1 MGKKSKAWDNA
12 YNYLK
17 GLDPGSS
24 INYSKLDKKLQS
36 KIKKILGSRKRGSNS
51 GENSGSN
58 RRNFTLAGISKLKNK
73 LNSGSS
79 GHSKE
84 YEKAKKIAEDEAKR
98 ITEELEKQFVAKIS
112 QKSKNEKI
120 SERQR
125 RNRNRERIELKKMN
139 NKNQES
145 ASTFI
150 QAVQS
155 NEYSKEELMK
165 NFCKINNE
173 RIQDNIV
180 VNLFIPKFNANI
192 EEIRESLEFENKL
205 EVLSKNFYE
214 LEVHYNQIFI
224 RFHELQSKFLRDPSF
239 QINLEEL
246 LKNIKLQK
254 NTLEEKIDEINKN
267 GFNLELVNSLQDW
280 IEQFK
285 KKGFEKYNLVIKS
298 LQENFVLKEQ
308 KSEIEPI
315 LEQILLRKQL
325 LKIKEE
331 LTKDNFESIMR
342 QILLNTHGDKIILNI
357 KQLKN
362 ILEGSGSPNNF
373 FEKYEIGYFTAK
385 EYEMVRTLVDE
396 LMKNIESLKQ
406 KYDDDLK
413 KLDSEKEEEKS
424 LLDEEFYKFK
434 NPISDLNKNKDKI
447 QNKQKEINDKKKE
460 VENKF
465 KQLINNL
472 NKNFAKAQE
481 QLFNK
486 LQGLLSG
493 IHNTATQRFN
503 EDKKILERY
512 FDLQKKMEQEGG
524 VGKNELPLV
533 IKSKDYTSIFENSYI
548 NFFYPIEFLLTEYKK
563 IITNYNELF
572 TEVLNIKD
580 KLYFYIK
587 IYNRL
592 KSKDIATYSCTFA
605 YIAFQIL
612 NFESNTVNENDF
624 IEAFR
629 DYCKNPS
636 FSDDIS
642 ANAPLNFLK
651 QLIPS
656 LTGSQEELKLLLP
669 GTSSNIART
678 SNTNTQSLVEYS
690 KEAAEKRQANKNRL
704 NAKQKEREENEKRRR
719 MEKISNLF
727 GRIKN
732 RTSNNRELTLQE
744 LKTIKDMKKGLNKEL
759 EGLNSQ
765 QELEG
770 LNSQQKIQNYLTQL
784 NINKRIS
791 KEERRLRELEIVE
804 ILKAANNLSNDKP
817 ITDIKK
823 TLDKLIKIKEN
834 NKNILT
840 ESNNQIIDELIK
852 RLKSIYNKSN
862 NSSTFES
869 KLQKFETNKEKYKNS
884 KDVNELNEL
893 LEKVILL
900 LNIKGINKKKI
911 DDLKLDK
918 DSIKKRIKDLE
929 IPNLTKFISL
939 KEEGKV
945 KNLKTK
951 VSKQRGEEKEWYS
964 KIDNILFISKE
975 NTNKIRKE
983 KKIQNRKNKEKIE
996 KYKSKFLKLVIDFS
1010 NEDGNVDEVYINDTV
1025 KDFIDKI
1032 ALPLWYKLNV
1042 NKKLNKKLNFMKNKF
1057 STNKTPPQ
1065 EEIDR
1070 LKIKLQNIFM
1080 DRFHYDKEK
1089 ITISNLF
1096 YRFFINFDIMYN
1108 KFLKIIFNKKSNKT
1122 DDQNLDFVI
1131 SLVQ

>member
-1 MGKKSKAWDNA
+1 MK
-12 YNYLK
+12 
-17 GLDPGSS
+17 
-24 INYSKLDKKLQS
+24 DKKKYDLS
-36 KIKKILGSRKRGSNS
+36 YSMKHGGSDTKGYSPPPHSAKINKALRALSRRNKYGDNSDSNQ
-51 GENSGSN
+51 G
-58 RRNFTLAGISKLKNK
+58 NFTLAGISKLKNK

-84 YEKAKKIAEDEAKR
+84 YERAKKIAEDEAKR

-125 RNRNRERIELKKMN
+125 RNRKLQIKKSKQMN

-155 NEYSKEELMK
+155 NEYNKEELMK
-165 NFCKINNE
+165 NFCKINNQ

-192 EEIRESLEFENKL
+192 EEIRESLESENKL
-205 EVLSKNFYE
+205 ELLSKNFYE

-224 RFHELQSKFLRDPSF
+224 RFHELQSKFLSDPSF
-239 QINLEEL
+239 QINFEEL
-246 LKNIKLQK
+246 LKNIELQK
-254 NTLEEKIDEINKN
+254 NTLEKKIDEINKN
-267 GFNLELVNSLQDW
+267 GFNLELVNSLQYW

-285 KKGFEKYNLVIKS
+285 KSGSEMYKLDIKS
-298 LQENFVLKEQ
+298 LQKNFVLKEQ
-308 KSEIEPI
+308 KSDIEPI

-342 QILLNTHGDKIILNI
+342 KIAIYHHEDKIKLNI
-357 KQLKN
+357 EQLKN

-385 EYEMVRTLVDE
+385 EYEMVLTLVEE
-396 LMKNIESLKQ
+396 LMNNIKSLKQ

-424 LLDEEFYKFK
+424 LLDEEFHKFK
-434 NPISDLNKNKDKI
+434 NPISDLNKKE
-447 QNKQKEINDKKKE
+447 EINSKKRE

-486 LQGLLSG
+486 LQGSLSG

-503 EDKKILERY
+503 EDKKILETY

-533 IKSKDYTSIFENSYI
+533 IKSKDYTSIFENIYI

-572 TEVLNIKD
+572 TKDLNIKD
-580 KLYFYIK
+580 KLYFYMK

-629 DYCKNPS
+629 DYCNKTS
-636 FSDDIS
+636 FPDDIS

-651 QLIPS
+651 QSIPA

-678 SNTNTQSLVEYS
+678 SNTQSLVKFSEQ
-690 KEAAEKRQANKNRL
+690 AAKKRQANKKRL
-704 NAKQKEREENEKRRR
+704 NAIQKEREENEKKRRI
-719 MEKISNLF
+719 EKISNLF

-732 RTSNNRELTLQE
+732 STSSNRELTLQE
-744 LKTIKDMKKGLNKEL
+744 LKKIKDMKKGLNKEL

-784 NINKRIS
+784 NINTKIS
-791 KEERRLRELEIVE
+791 KEEKRLRKLEINKFIKE
-804 ILKAANNLSNDKP
+804 ANNLPKDIP
-817 ITDIKK
+817 ITNVKK
-823 TLDKLIKIKEN
+823 TLDNLIKIKESN
-834 NKNILT
+834 SDILT
-840 ESNNQIIDELIK
+840 ESNNNQIIDDLIK
-852 RLKSIYNKSN
+852 KFQSLYNQSS
-862 NSSTFES
+862 NSSTFEN
-869 KLQKFETNKEKYKNS
+869 KLQNFETHKEKYNKS
-884 KDVNELNEL
+884 IKLEELNEL
-893 LEKVILL
+893 LDKVKKLLAIQGISIENTNQLKLEKRFIEERIALLEKTNLKNFTSLNHPTKKEKV
-900 LNIKGINKKKI
+900 KKI
-911 DDLKLDK
+911 KA
-918 DSIKKRIKDLE
+918 R
-929 IPNLTKFISL
+929 
-939 KEEGKV
+939 EE
-945 KNLKTK
+945 
-951 VSKQRGEEKEWYS
+951 RGEEKEWYS
-964 KIDNILFISKE
+964 KITNILFISKE
-975 NTNKIRKE
+975 NTNQIEKE
-983 KKIQNRKNKEKIE
+983 KKIKKRITKEKIE
-996 KYKSKFLKLVIDFS
+996 KYKSKFLKLIIAIS
-1010 NEDGNVDEVYINDTV
+1010 NEDGNVNEVYINDTV

-1032 ALPLWYKLNV
+1032 ALPLWNKL

-1070 LKIKLQNIFM
+1070 LKIDLQNIFM
-1080 DRFHYDKEK
+1080 VCFHDDKEK

-1096 YRFFINFDIMYN
+1096 YRFFLN
-1108 KFLKIIFNKKSNKT
+1108 FNKKSMYNSFLKISYKK
-1122 DDQNLDFVI
+1122 DSNNNDEQDLDFVI

>member
-1 MGKKSKAWDNA
+1 MK
-12 YNYLK
+12 
-17 GLDPGSS
+17 
-24 INYSKLDKKLQS
+24 DKKKYDLS
-36 KIKKILGSRKRGSNS
+36 YSMKHGGSDTKGYSPPPHSAKINKALRALSRRNKYGDNSDSNQ
-51 GENSGSN
+51 G
-58 RRNFTLAGISKLKNK
+58 NFTLAGISKLKNK

-84 YEKAKKIAEDEAKR
+84 YERAKKIAEDEAKR

-125 RNRNRERIELKKMN
+125 RNRKLQIKKSKQMN

-155 NEYSKEELMK
+155 NEYNKEELMK
-165 NFCKINNE
+165 NFCKINNQ

-192 EEIRESLEFENKL
+192 EEIRESLESENKL
-205 EVLSKNFYE
+205 ELLSKNFYE

-224 RFHELQSKFLRDPSF
+224 RFHELQSKFLSDPSF
-239 QINLEEL
+239 QINFEEL
-246 LKNIKLQK
+246 LKNIELQK
-254 NTLEEKIDEINKN
+254 NTLEKKIDEINKN
-267 GFNLELVNSLQDW
+267 GFNLELVNSLQYW

-285 KKGFEKYNLVIKS
+285 KSGSEMYKLNIKS

-308 KSEIEPI
+308 KSDIEPI

-342 QILLNTHGDKIILNI
+342 KIAIYHHEDKIKLNI
-357 KQLKN
+357 EQLKN

-385 EYEMVRTLVDE
+385 EYEMVLTLVEE
-396 LMKNIESLKQ
+396 LMNNIKSLKQ

-424 LLDEEFYKFK
+424 LLDEEFHKFK
-434 NPISDLNKNKDKI
+434 NPISDLNKKE
-447 QNKQKEINDKKKE
+447 EINSKKRE

-486 LQGLLSG
+486 LQGSLSG

-503 EDKKILERY
+503 EDKKILETY

-533 IKSKDYTSIFENSYI
+533 IKSKDYTSIFKNSYI

-572 TEVLNIKD
+572 TKDLNIKD
-580 KLYFYIK
+580 KLYFYMK

-629 DYCKNPS
+629 DYCNKTS
-636 FSDDIS
+636 FPDDIS

-651 QLIPS
+651 QSIPA

-678 SNTNTQSLVEYS
+678 SNTQSLVKFSEQAD
-690 KEAAEKRQANKNRL
+690 KKRQANKNRL
-704 NAKQKEREENEKRRR
+704 NAIQKEREENEKKRRI
-719 MEKISNLF
+719 EKISNLF

-732 RTSNNRELTLQE
+732 KTSSNRELTLQE

-770 LNSQQKIQNYLTQL
+770 LNSKQEIQNYLTQL
-784 NINKRIS
+784 NINTKIS
-791 KEERRLRELEIVE
+791 KEEKRLRKLEINKFIKE
-804 ILKAANNLSNDKP
+804 ANNLPKDIP
-817 ITDIKK
+817 ITNVKK
-823 TLDKLIKIKEN
+823 TLDNLIKIKESN
-834 NKNILT
+834 SDILT
-840 ESNNQIIDELIK
+840 ESNNNQKIDELIE
-852 RLKSIYNKSN
+852 RFQSLYNQSS
-862 NSSTFES
+862 NSSTFEN
-869 KLQKFETNKEKYKNS
+869 KLQNFETHKEKYKIS
-884 KDVNELNEL
+884 IKLEELNEL
-893 LEKVILL
+893 LDKVKKLLAIQGISIENTNQLKLEKRFIEERIALLEKTNLKNFTSLNHPTKKEKV
-900 LNIKGINKKKI
+900 KKI
-911 DDLKLDK
+911 KA
-918 DSIKKRIKDLE
+918 R
-929 IPNLTKFISL
+929 
-939 KEEGKV
+939 EE
-945 KNLKTK
+945 
-951 VSKQRGEEKEWYS
+951 RGEEKEWYS
-964 KIDNILFISKE
+964 KIKNILFISKE
-975 NTNKIRKE
+975 NTNQIEKE
-983 KKIQNRKNKEKIE
+983 KKIKKRITKEKIE
-996 KYKSKFLKLVIDFS
+996 KYKSKFLKLIIAIS
-1010 NEDGNVDEVYINDTV
+1010 NEDGNVNEVYINDTV

-1032 ALPLWYKLNV
+1032 ALPLWNKL

-1070 LKIKLQNIFM
+1070 LKIDLQNIFM
-1080 DRFHYDKEK
+1080 VCFHDDKEK

-1096 YRFFINFDIMYN
+1096 YRFFLN
-1108 KFLKIIFNKKSNKT
+1108 FNKKSMYNSFLKISYKK
-1122 DDQNLDFVI
+1122 DSNNNDEQDLDFVI